1 MEIKQGGK
9 FRVMKKVMLV
19 ALLFLGFSTIV
30 MAQDKPKAEVF
41 GGYSYLHTS
50 DNGFSTNFNGASGSV
65 AINANEWF
73 GVVGDFGYY
82 HASPDISAIAVVL
95 PGVNGSASLNTFS
108 FLFGPKIAMRGNEKF
123 TPFAQALFGGAHQT
137 TSLDVTGF
145 PSTSTS
151 ETAFAMAL
159 GGGFDVKV
167 AKSVAIRLVQAEYVL
182 TKFNDGANNRQNS
195 VRISTGLVFRFGQ
208 H

>member
-1 MEIKQGGK
+1 
-9 FRVMKKVMLV
+9 
-19 ALLFLGFSTIV
+19 
-30 MAQDKPKAEVF
+30 MAQNKPKAEVF
-41 GGYSYLHTS
+41 GGYSYLHTR
-50 DNGFSTNFNGASGSV
+50 DDGFSTNFNGASGSV

-82 HASPDISAIAVVL
+82 HASPDVSSITVLL
-95 PGVNGSASLNTFS
+95 PGVNASASLNTFS
-108 FLFGPKIAMRGNEKF
+108 FLFGPKITMRGHEKF
-123 TPFAQALFGGAHQT
+123 TPFAQALLGGARQKT
-137 TSLDVTGF
+137 TLDVTGF
-145 PSTSTS
+145 GSTSSS

-167 AKSVAIRLVQAEYVL
+167 AKSVAIRLVQVEYVL
-182 TKFNDGANNRQNS
+182 TKFNDGDNNRQNS

>member
-1 MEIKQGGK
+1 
-9 FRVMKKVMLV
+9 MKKVMLV
-19 ALLFLGFSTIV
+19 ALLFLGFSTIL

-65 AINANEWF
+65 AFNANEWF

-82 HASPDISAIAVVL
+82 HASPDIPAIGLVL
-95 PGVNGSASLNTFS
+95 PVSGSASVNTFS
-108 FLFGPKIAMRGNEKF
+108 FLFGPKITMRGNEKF
-123 TPFAQALFGGAHQT
+123 TPFAQALFGGAHQK

-145 PSTSTS
+145 GSTSTS

-167 AKSVAIRLVQAEYVL
+167 AKSVAIRLVQVEYVL
-182 TKFNDGANNRQNS
+182 TKFNDGDSNRQNS

>member
-1 MEIKQGGK
+1 
-9 FRVMKKVMLV
+9 MKKVMLA
-19 ALLFLGFSTIV
+19 ALLFLGFTTTVI
-30 MAQDKPKAEVF
+30 AQDKPKVEVF

-50 DNGFSTNFNGASGSV
+50 ENGAGINSNGGSGSV
-65 AINANEWF
+65 AFNANDWF

-82 HASPDISAIAVVL
+82 HASPDVSAIAVLL
-95 PGVNGSASLNTFS
+95 PGVSASANLNTFS
-108 FLFGPKIAMRGNEKF
+108 FLFGPKIAMRHNEKF
-123 TPFAQALFGGAHQT
+123 TPFAQALFGGAHQKT
-137 TSLDVTGF
+137 TLDVTGF
-145 PSTSTS
+145 GSTSTS

-182 TKFNDGANNRQNS
+182 TKFNDGDSNRQNS

>member
-1 MEIKQGGK
+1 NSNGG
-9 FRVMKKVMLV
+9 
-19 ALLFLGFSTIV
+19 
-30 MAQDKPKAEVF
+30 
-41 GGYSYLHTS
+41 
-50 DNGFSTNFNGASGSV
+50 SGSV
-65 AINANEWF
+65 AFNANEWF

-82 HASPDISAIAVVL
+82 HASPDISAIEVVL
-95 PGVNGSASLNTFS
+95 PGVSGSASVNTFS
-108 FLFGPKIAMRGNEKF
+108 FLFGPKITMRGNEKF
-123 TPFAQALFGGAHQT
+123 TPFAQALLGGAHQK

-145 PSTSTS
+145 GSTSTS

-167 AKSVAIRLVQAEYVL
+167 AKSVAIRLVQVEYVL
-182 TKFNDGANNRQNS
+182 TKFNDGDSNRQNS